1 MATVETSPHI
11 SSPPVS
17 LKLRPRKHPVQL
29 ALGIVVAVAVC
40 AFVVSLLINK
50 NLQWNMVLQYLFD
63 THVLR
68 GIVITLALTVICQCV
83 ATAIGICLAV
93 MKLSSSHVL
102 RIICDGYLW
111 FFRGTPLLVQLI
123 FWYNL
128 AALFPY
134 IFLGIPFTDFGT
146 ALSTN
151 ALISGFSAAILGFS
165 LHEGAYMAEIVR
177 AGIMSVNSGQK
188 EAALST
194 GMTEGMAMRR
204 IILPQAMRVIIPP
217 TGNQMINLLKATSLV
232 AFISG
237 GDLLSNVKDIY
248 SVNFAV
254 MPLLIVASL
263 WYLALVSVASIIQ
276 GYLERAVNRGYAVR
290 NTKTKKAASRLTL
303 NSQRLVSNDA

>member
-1 MATVETSPHI
+1 MTVSTSQQGLPAQEFE
-11 SSPPVS
+11 
-17 LKLRPRKHPVQL
+17 LKPRRHPVQL
-29 ALGIVVAVAVC
+29 AFGIFVALAVI
-40 AFVVSLLINK
+40 AIAISLLLNE
-50 NLQWNMVLQYLFD
+50 NLQWQVVVQYLFD

-68 GIVITLALTVICQCV
+68 GIGVTLLLTVICQIMAMV
-83 ATAIGICLAV
+83 IGVVLAI
-93 MKLSSSHVL
+93 MKLSDSRIL
-102 RIICDGYLW
+102 RSICDGYLW

-134 IFLGIPFTDFGT
+134 IFLGVPFTEFGT
-146 ALSTN
+146 ILSTN
-151 ALISGFSAAILGFS
+151 ALISGFTAAVLGFS

-177 AGIMSVNSGQK
+177 AGIMSVSSGQR

-204 IILPQAMRVIIPP
+204 VILPQALRVIIPP

-254 MPLLIVASL
+254 MPLLV
-263 WYLALVSVASIIQ
+263 VASIWYLVMVSIATVAQ
-276 GYLERAVNRGYAVR
+276 TYLERSVNRGYAKERVTR
-290 NTKTKKAASRLTL
+290 RTRLKDIE
-303 NSQRLVSNDA
+303 NRKQVPHDS

>member
-1 MATVETSPHI
+1 MTMTAPTTQQTLPDHEFE
-11 SSPPVS
+11 
-17 LKLRPRKHPVQL
+17 LKPRRHPVQL
-29 ALGIVVAVAVC
+29 AFGILIALAVIAL
-40 AFVVSLLINK
+40 AISLLVND
-50 NLQWNMVLQYLFD
+50 NLQWDVVVKYLFD

-68 GIVITLALTVICQCV
+68 GIGVTLLLTVICQVIAMVIGV
-83 ATAIGICLAV
+83 ALAV
-93 MKLSSSHVL
+93 MKLSDSRIL
-102 RIICDGYLW
+102 RGICDGYLW

-128 AALFPY
+128 AALFPS
-134 IFLGIPFTDFGT
+134 IFLGVPFTDLGT
-146 ALSTN
+146 MLSTN
-151 ALISGFSAAILGFS
+151 ALISGFTAAVLGFS

-177 AGIMSVNSGQK
+177 AGIMSVSGGQR

-194 GMTEGMAMRR
+194 GMNEGMAMRR

-254 MPLLIVASL
+254 MPLLV
-263 WYLALVSVASIIQ
+263 VASIWYLVMVSIATVAQ
-276 GYLERAVNRGYAVR
+276 SYLERSVNRGYAKER
-290 NTKTKKAASRLTL
+290 AAKKTPATEIDTGK
-303 NSQRLVSNDA
+303 LVSHDA